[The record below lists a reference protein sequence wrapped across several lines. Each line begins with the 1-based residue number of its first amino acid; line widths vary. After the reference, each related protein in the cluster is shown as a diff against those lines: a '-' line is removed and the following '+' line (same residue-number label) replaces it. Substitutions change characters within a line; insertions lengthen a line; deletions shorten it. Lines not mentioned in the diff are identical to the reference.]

1 MNLAEI
7 QIDSYGPWRNVT
19 LPVRPRGLSVFYGP
33 NEAGKTALR
42 AFLRGVL
49 YGFPRGE
56 HPNRN
61 GALENPRTGGAL
73 TIEDASGSRRI
84 HRAAVGLSA
93 DACLISDQAALPAAE
108 GLAAAL
114 KGIDEQLF
122 DRLFSVGL
130 RELNE
135 FSSLSEDR
143 VAPYLYGATLGPEGE
158 RILEAARRVAD
169 LIKGAANE

>member
-1 MNLAEI
+1 MNLAAI
-7 QIDSYGPWRNVT
+7 QMDSYGPWRNVT

-56 HPNRN
+56 EPNRN
-61 GALENPRTGGAL
+61 GALDSPRAGGAL

-93 DACLISDQAALPAAE
+93 DSCPIRDGSSLPAAE
-108 GLAAAL
+108 GLVAAL
-114 KGIDEQLF
+114 NGIDE
-122 DRLFSVGL
+122 
-130 RELNE
+130 
-135 FSSLSEDR
+135 
-143 VAPYLYGATLGPEGE
+143 
-158 RILEAARRVAD
+158 
-169 LIKGAANE
+169 